1 MENGLVLLLML
12 TFQETFERKIW
23 EGGRNMKPTEEKT
36 YLRIVVKSFF
46 ESGNIRH
53 SYVFEQWEGEFLN
66 RDFKF
71 KRVQYSTNNRYEAK
85 LMMGILGLNN
95 IRRYHLSRYFGDILN
110 DCFIEF
116 ED

>member
-23 EGGRNMKPTEEKT
+23 EG
-36 YLRIVVKSFF
+36 
-46 ESGNIRH
+46 
-53 SYVFEQWEGEFLN
+53 EFLN

-71 KRVQYSTNNRYEAK
+71 KRVQYSTDNRYEAK
-85 LMMGILGLNN
+85 LMIGLLGLNN

-110 DCFIEF
+110 YCFIEF